1 MKSYEKYKPTRVEW
15 IGEIP
20 EHWTVKRLKTLS
32 KLEYGESL
40 AVISREEGDIPVFG
54 SNGITGF
61 HTSSITNAPCIVVG
75 RKGSYGK
82 INWSAKECFP
92 IDTTYYIDNSKT
104 DQHLRWLYYILPNL
118 GLDLFQKIRECQG

>member
-40 AVISREEGDIPVFG
+40 AVISREEGDIQYLVQMVLLVFTQALLQMHLVLLLG
-54 SNGITGF
+54 EKDLTVRLIGRQRNVFRLIQLIILT
-61 HTSSITNAPCIVVG
+61 TQRLTNI
-75 RKGSYGK
+75 
-82 INWSAKECFP
+82 
-92 IDTTYYIDNSKT
+92 
-104 DQHLRWLYYILPNL
+104 
-118 GLDLFQKIRECQG
+118 